1 MTPYTPTEILQAG
14 IDQTRET
21 FADLYVATA
30 RARKAIDFHW
40 HRANVDSAVEPIDGE
55 ERLAEYAAGAGFGNE
70 LALPARAV
78 DLTRLTDAGL
88 ALFAIGAR
96 IALLERDELIAEHER
111 LTEQLQW
118 ARNLPTNEEWRR
130 YVSTLIRN
138 HEAYLHRQQPLV
150 STPVTPSAWAVRV
163 PGTDTI
169 LPAAPQNT
177 LPAAA

>member
-1 MTPYTPTEILQAG
+1 MTRYTPTEILQAG

-21 FADLYVATA
+21 FADLYVATD

-40 HRANVDSAVEPIDGE
+40 HRVNVDAAVQPIDGE
-55 ERLAEYAAGAGFGNE
+55 ERLPEHAAGAGFGNE
-70 LALPARAV
+70 IALPTRPV

-96 IALLERDELIAEHER
+96 IALLERDELTKEHER
-111 LTEQLQW
+111 LTQQLQW
-118 ARNLPTNEEWRR
+118 ARTSPTNDEWRS
-130 YVSTLIRN
+130 YVAILIRN
-138 HEAYLHRQQPLV
+138 HEAYLNRQRPLV

-169 LPAAPQNT
+169 LPAISQHT
-177 LPAAA
+177 LPVAA